1 MRKPS
6 PNDVAELAASLGRDL
21 DERQAML
28 LAEYLGTLAK
38 WNRSMNLVGADR
50 WRDALSNLVADSW
63 HLADFLVE
71 LSLPDSPRTLD
82 LGAGAG
88 LPGIPLRVFW
98 EAGEYTLVE
107 IRKKRV
113 AFMRFVL
120 AHMRLERTVVAGCR
134 VEELPQGSFPVD
146 LVLSRAFMPWDD
158 LLALVGPWL
167 TPEGSC
173 VVMANEKPPREFP
186 GWTITGVAGYPAPGG
201 RRYFWSLSP
210 ASISK

>member
-6 PNDVAELAASLGRDL
+6 PNDVARLAASLGRDL
-21 DERQAML
+21 DEREADL

-50 WRDALSNLVADSW
+50 WQEALTNLVADSW
-63 HLADFLVE
+63 HLADFLSG
-71 LSLPDSPRTLD
+71 LSLPDAPRALD

-98 EAGEYTLVE
+98 GAGEYTLVE

-120 AHMRLERTVVAGCR
+120 SRMRLAHTAVADCR
-134 VEELPQGSFPVD
+134 VENLPAEALPVD
-146 LVLSRAFMPWDD
+146 LVVSRAFMPWDE
-158 LLALVGPWL
+158 LLALVRPWL
-167 TPEGSC
+167 APGGVC
-173 VVMANEKPPREFP
+173 LIMANEVPPREFA
-186 GWTITGVAGYPAPGG
+186 GWETVRVADYPAPGG
-201 RRYFWSLSP
+201 ERYFWALSP
-210 ASISK
+210 ASISM

>member
-6 PNDVAELAASLGRDL
+6 PNEVAALAASLGREM
-21 DERQAML
+21 DERQAGL

-38 WNRSMNLVGADR
+38 WNRSMNLVGADH

-63 HLADFLVE
+63 HLADFLTTQ
-71 LSLPDSPRTLD
+71 SLPESPRCLD

-98 EAGEYTLVE
+98 EAGDYTLVE
-107 IRKKRV
+107 IRLKRV

-120 AHMRLERTVVAGCR
+120 SRMRLERTLVAGCR
-134 VEELPQGSFPVD
+134 VEELPEESFPVD
-146 LVLSRAFMPWDD
+146 LVLSRAFMPWDE

-167 TPEGSC
+167 APGGLC
-173 VVMANEKPPREFP
+173 VIMANEEPPRQFP
-186 GWTITGVAGYPAPGG
+186 GWETVRVSGYPAPGG
-201 RRYFWSLSP
+201 QRYFWALSP
-210 ASISK
+210 ASSSR